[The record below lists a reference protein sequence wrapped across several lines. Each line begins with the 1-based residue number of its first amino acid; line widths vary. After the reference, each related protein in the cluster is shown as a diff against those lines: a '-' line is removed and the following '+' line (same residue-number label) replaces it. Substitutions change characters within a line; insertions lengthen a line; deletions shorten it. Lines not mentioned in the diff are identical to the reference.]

1 MSTAPLWIPS
11 PARVQQSLLHAFM
24 QRLEHELGLPFD
36 DYRALHAWSVA
47 YPDLFWHQLWRFAGV
62 IGHRGS
68 VTVTN
73 PSDAEHAL
81 WFPEARLNFAENLLA
96 HDRVPLDEPAMIA
109 LAEDGKTRT
118 LSWHQLHQQ
127 VAAVAAWL
135 DEAGVQPGDVVAGF
149 LPNVPETLIAMLATA
164 SLGAIWTSCSPDF
177 GAEGVIER
185 FGQTQ
190 PKVLFAADG
199 YRYNGKA
206 HDSRVRASAIMAAI
220 ASLTHRVE
228 VPCLG
233 DTPPPDGVTPW
244 SEMLATHGHAP
255 LRFHSMPFN
264 APLYVLYSSGT
275 TGKPKCMVHGAGG
288 TLLNHLKEHM
298 LHCDIHPRDR
308 VFYFTTCGWMMWNW
322 LASALGSGATLLLYD
337 GAPFYPDAGRLWQ
350 WCSEQQVSLFG
361 TSAKY
366 LEALEKTGLQPG
378 RHYHLNALRTL
389 CSTGS
394 PLAPEQFDFVY
405 RHIKRDLL
413 LASISGG
420 TDICGC
426 FVLGNPVSPV
436 YRGQCQGP
444 GLGLNVRVF
453 DDSGQ
458 RLLGEPG
465 ELVCCNA
472 FPNRPVGFWNDEDG
486 SRYHQ
491 AYWARWPGVWHHGDF
506 VTQTREGGM
515 VFHGRS
521 DAVLNPGGVRI
532 GTAEIYRQLA
542 RFEEIAESVVIGQ
555 RQGND
560 ERLVLFVQPAQGH
573 DLTPVLAE
581 AIRKR
586 LREACSPR
594 HVPAVILAVNDVPRT
609 RSGKLVEL
617 AVREVVHQRPVKNQ
631 EALANPEA
639 LEQFR
644 NRPELN
650 L

>member
-1 MSTAPLWIPS
+1 MTTPPLWTPS
-11 PARVQQSLLHAFM
+11 PLRVRQSRLHAFM
-24 QRLEHELGLPFD
+24 QQLKRELGLEFA
-36 DYRALHAWSVA
+36 DYAALHAWSVQ
-47 YPDLFWHQLWRFAGV
+47 YSDLFWQQLWRFAGV
-62 IGHRGS
+62 TGHQGGI
-68 VTVTN
+68 TVTD
-73 PSDAEHAL
+73 PDDAEHAI

-96 HDRVPLDEPAMIA
+96 HDRVPGHEPAIIA
-109 LAEDGKTRT
+109 LTEDGDTQT
-118 LSWHQLHQQ
+118 LSWHKLQQQ
-127 VAAVAAWL
+127 VAAVSTWL
-135 DEAGVQPGDVVAGF
+135 NAAGVEPGDVVAGF
-149 LPNVPETLIAMLATA
+149 MPNVPETLVAMLACT

-177 GAEGVIER
+177 GADGVIER
-185 FGQTQ
+185 FGQTS

-199 YRYNGKA
+199 YRYHGRA
-206 HDSRVRASAIMAAI
+206 HDSRARADAIMAAI
-220 ASLTHRVE
+220 DSLTHRVE
-228 VPCLG
+228 VPCLNA
-233 DTPPPDGVTPW
+233 PPAPAGITPW
-244 SEMLATHGHAP
+244 HQVLAEGQGVS

-288 TLLNHLKEHM
+288 TLLNHVKEHA
-298 LHCDIHPRDR
+298 LHCDIRPGDR

-337 GAPFYPDAGRLWQ
+337 GDPFYPDAGRLWQ
-350 WCSEQQVSLFG
+350 WCAEQQVSLFG

-366 LEALEKTGLQPG
+366 LEALEKRGLHPG
-378 RHYHLNALRTL
+378 QECHLEALRTL

-405 RHIKRDLL
+405 RHIKSDLS

-426 FVLGNPVSPV
+426 FVLGNPLSPV

-444 GLGLNVRVF
+444 GLGMDVRVF
-453 DDSGQ
+453 DDNG
-458 RLLGEPG
+458 RAVIDEPG

-472 FPNRPVGFWNDEDG
+472 FPNRPVGFWHDADG
-486 SRYHQ
+486 HRYHD

-506 VTQTREGGM
+506 VTRTAEGGM

-542 RFEEIAESVVIGQ
+542 RFKEIAESVVIGQ
-555 RQGND
+555 RRGND
-560 ERLVLFVQPAQGH
+560 ERLVLFVQPAKGH
-573 DLTPVLAE
+573 ALTAELTE
-581 AIRKR
+581 AIRTR

-617 AVREVVHQRPVKNQ
+617 AVREVVHNRPVKNR
-631 EALANPEA
+631 EALANPDA
-639 LEQFR
+639 LAQFKD
-644 NRPELN
+644 RPELI
-650 L
+650 

>member
-1 MSTAPLWIPS
+1 MTNSPLWTPS
-11 PARVQQSLLHAFM
+11 PERVQQSLLHAFIK
-24 QRLEHELGLPFD
+24 RLERELGLQFD
-36 DYRALHAWSVA
+36 DYAALHAWSVK

-62 IGHRGS
+62 TGHRGS
-68 VTVTN
+68 VTVTS
-73 PSDAEHAL
+73 PDDAEHAI
-81 WFPEARLNFAENLLA
+81 WFPEARLNFAENLLT
-96 HDRVPLDEPAMIA
+96 HERVPASEPAIIA
-109 LAEDGKTRT
+109 LTEDGTTRT
-118 LSWHQLHQQ
+118 LSWHQLQQQ
-127 VAAVAAWL
+127 VAATAAWL
-135 DEAGVQPGDVVAGF
+135 DDAGVTPGDVVAGF
-149 LPNVPETLIAMLATA
+149 MPNIPETLVAMLATA

-206 HDSRVRASAIMAAI
+206 HNSRARAAAIMQAI

-228 VPCLG
+228 VPCLNES
-233 DTPPPDGVTPW
+233 PPPDGVTSW
-244 SEMLATHGHAP
+244 SAMLATHPHAP
-255 LRFHSMPFN
+255 QTFHSMPFN

-298 LHCDIHPRDR
+298 LHCDIRPRDR

-350 WCSEQQVSLFG
+350 WCAEQGVSLFG

-366 LEALEKTGLQPG
+366 LEALEKNGLQPG
-378 RHYHLNALRTL
+378 REYHLGALRTL

-405 RHIKRDLL
+405 RHIKSDVL

-426 FVLGNPVSPV
+426 FVLGNPLSPV

-444 GLGLNVRVF
+444 GLAMDVRVF
-453 DDSGQ
+453 DDNGQ
-458 RLLGEPG
+458 AVVEEPG

-472 FPNRPVGFWNDEDG
+472 FPNRPVGFWNDADG

-491 AYWARWPGVWHHGDF
+491 AYWARWPGMWHHGDF
-506 VTQTREGGM
+506 VTQTAEGGM

-555 RQGND
+555 RRGND
-560 ERLVLFVQPAQGH
+560 ERLVLFVQPAPGH
-573 DLTPVLAE
+573 ALTDELSE
-581 AIRKR
+581 AIRAR

-617 AVREVVHQRPVKNQ
+617 AVRNVVHGQPVKNL

-639 LEQFR
+639 LAQFKD
-644 NRPELN
+644 RPELD
-650 L
+650 